1 MSSIPRNRYAEAK
14 FLGGFFQ
21 EVPIVAAVPVP
32 ARQDFFPGQVAK
44 VKRLL
49 PCDIWDEIDCQPE
62 SMRALEYPRFRSAFF
77 EEVSLPDRVAVR
89 LEDFEAGLRSAGF
102 VGPDQSLVQSSYD
115 GAKFRVKQTRVVVD
129 GHDDFTPLRERRRK
143 RARF

>member
-14 FLGGFFQ
+14 LLGGLFQ

-32 ARQDFFPGQVAK
+32 ARQDFLPGQVAK

-62 SMRALEYPRFRSAFF
+62 SMRALEYPRFRGAFF
-77 EEVSLPDRVAVR
+77 EQVSLPDRVAVC
-89 LEDFEAGLRSAGF
+89 LEDFEAGLRSAA
-102 VGPDQSLVQSSYD
+102 VVTRLHQTLI
-115 GAKFRVKQTRVVVD
+115 GAYEAGRTKSRAIE
-129 GHDDFTPLRERRRK
+129 LRRGEISGEANPCRCRWS
-143 RARF
+143 